1 MKIDDLIDENT
12 ALKQQNTELFEQL
25 LTYRKSIW
33 SLQNILNPEQQAI
46 IKHDLINIQMEIEE
60 YAQHQF

>member
-60 YAQHQF
+60 YAQH